1 MLIPVCCDRLPVRLE
16 VAVIA
21 ATGLPV
27 MNKSIN
33 CTDAFVEVRFADEIH
48 KTDVVTS
55 LNPQW
60 DSDLFPFDTDEKQL
74 SENTLILRVMDHDTY
89 SANDAIGRVNLDV
102 NIIVE
107 KMRMQELER
116 IDEAHTLPIYDT
128 LNGNRGE
135 LIFRVKLH
143 LLVDMDWKNYV
154 QILSGYQVPFDYR
167 VVEIVG
173 LVHHLKC
180 EKDPDY
186 EWLDRIRTP
195 RATNEARQS
204 AMRDALKNAG
214 VSLAHKVHKYQCS
227 LICGYREYLDT
238 EGSST
243 DLFTVRVLGTAL
255 RIEKGKDAD
264 IWSERVHFPILTI
277 NEVPRN
283 RQCGTGAIVAVRA
296 VHILED
302 DDDDP
307 ELTRKRWWND
317 LRAECHQQAVAVDC
331 NLIIG
336 YSEQFTVNDGI
347 ALIGCSGTAV
357 VMGRKE
363 EANVFGWD
371 SSFCQA
377 ANEKKSKVF
386 QMNSVER
393 REVQADSHV
402 RHSFMCSQFHTPLQ
416 AGRTPFNVTTHACSS
431 CRYAVTLSI
440 SLEVIECISGL
451 YNGSRWPTDVF
462 SQCCYPPRQV
472 WYQFADPGGMKGLV
486 GHERW
491 DRFHVHV
498 AVAPPTTAPHAPYDI
513 YKMYIHAYII
523 GSVTDFLICTT
534 SCPPPHYLIGPKS
547 FIQVSVTKKL
557 STTPSEAEEYATEV
571 SNVLPFIDHDL
582 YNSLICEAKSLN
594 PNANVI
600 FDVHCTY
607 SMSDSILVCVVTGV
621 LVRLIC
627 MSRDVSLSPS
637 LSKVHSLTNLQQAN
651 DAKRF
656 SWGTVREAIRFKPSA
671 TSSITLKIL
680 NLKPPRLDF
689 GEDSASRN
697 RLHLNTFVGKI
708 RRRQHEKQYVS
719 HVVFDR
725 HLSTSIGLLDPATA
739 CNSAAIAG
747 MHLSPS
753 LRNSLLI
760 KEGNQQARILTR
772 WSDVFI
778 REDLTN
784 TVKDSQSVDSFVT
797 NVLDE
802 RISMARCV
810 AAMGNLAQENTNGR
824 SFGSALSN
832 FRIATPQFS
841 VSKEHAHMI
850 VLMSCD

>member
-1 MLIPVCCDRLPVRLE
+1 MLVPVCCDRLPVRLE

-60 DSDLFPFDTDEKQL
+60 DSDLFLFDTDEKQL
-74 SENTLILRVMDHDTY
+74 SECGVQFRVMDHDTY
-89 SANDAIGRVNLDV
+89 SANDAIGRINMDV
-102 NIIVE
+102 NIIAE

-116 IDEAHTLPIYDT
+116 IDETHTLPIYDT

-154 QILSGYQVPFDYR
+154 QILS
-167 VVEIVG
+167 
-173 LVHHLKC
+173 VHHLKC

-204 AMRDALKNAG
+204 AMRDALKNAA

-255 RIEKGKDAD
+255 RIEKGKNAD
-264 IWSERVHFPILTI
+264 TWSERVDFPILTI
-277 NEVPRN
+277 SEVPQN

-307 ELTRKRWWND
+307 ELTRKSWWND
-317 LRAECHQQAVAVDC
+317 LRAECHQQAVAVGC

-336 YSEQFTVNDGI
+336 YSEQFTV
-347 ALIGCSGTAV
+347 
-357 VMGRKE
+357 
-363 EANVFGWD
+363 
-371 SSFCQA
+371 
-377 ANEKKSKVF
+377 
-386 QMNSVER
+386 
-393 REVQADSHV
+393 
-402 RHSFMCSQFHTPLQ
+402 
-416 AGRTPFNVTTHACSS
+416 
-431 CRYAVTLSI
+431 
-440 SLEVIECISGL
+440 
-451 YNGSRWPTDVF
+451 
-462 SQCCYPPRQV
+462 
-472 WYQFADPGGMKGLV
+472 
-486 GHERW
+486 
-491 DRFHVHV
+491 
-498 AVAPPTTAPHAPYDI
+498 
-513 YKMYIHAYII
+513 
-523 GSVTDFLICTT
+523 
-534 SCPPPHYLIGPKS
+534 
-547 FIQVSVTKKL
+547 
-557 STTPSEAEEYATEV
+557 
-571 SNVLPFIDHDL
+571 LPFIDHDL
-582 YNSLICEAKSLN
+582 YSSLICEAKSLN

-627 MSRDVSLSPS
+627 LSRDVSLSPS

-656 SWGTVREAIRFKPSA
+656 SWGTVREAMRFKPSA
-671 TSSITLKIL
+671 SSSITLKIL

-689 GEDSASRN
+689 GEDIASRS

-739 CNSAAIAG
+739 CNSTAIAG
-747 MHLSPS
+747 MHLSPN

-760 KEGNQQARILTR
+760 KEGNQQTRILTR

-810 AAMGNLAQENTNGR
+810 AAMGSLAQENSNGR

-850 VLMSCD
+850 VLMSCDVNSYELFA